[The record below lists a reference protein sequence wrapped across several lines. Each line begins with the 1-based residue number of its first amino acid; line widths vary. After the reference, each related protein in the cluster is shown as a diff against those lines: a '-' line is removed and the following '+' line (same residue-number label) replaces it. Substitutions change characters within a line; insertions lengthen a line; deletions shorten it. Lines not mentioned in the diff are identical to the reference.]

1 VIGRESERERERE
14 MMNMMMIVDEGCITI
29 KSKKVVSD

>member
-1 VIGRESERERERE
+1 LGESERERE

>member
-1 VIGRESERERERE
+1 VIGRESERERE

>member
-1 VIGRESERERERE
+1 LGERERERERE